1 MIGKTIG
8 KYTLTRL
15 IGQGGMA
22 SVYEAKHDML
32 GTRVAIKILNPILS
46 SNLQVKER
54 FINEAKIMASLEHP
68 NITKVIDFDEQSE
81 QLSIVMEYL
90 NGEDLNAKIKTNGP
104 LPTEVIIDIFSQTL
118 AAFQYAHEHGIVHRD
133 VKPSNIFILT
143 NGQVKILDFGI
154 AKLFGQGM
162 EMTQT
167 GTQIGTPSYM
177 SPEQVKAEKYI
188 DHRSDIYALGVTLF
202 CAASGA
208 PPYDS
213 SINSHYSILNK
224 IVIEPLPALATN
236 VAFQPIIS
244 KACQKNREL
253 RYQSCNEFVTFLS
266 RVRFEQTEVNFNIP
280 HHSHN
285 QQRVNTEPPVIPM
298 EPVKKKQPL
307 TLMIGAAAAVI
318 LIAVGVIYWNNSSK
332 EPTQVSVT
340 ENTSGKGNNGT
351 VDDGVVKPY
360 GDEKP
365 TDNNGN
371 NNTNGKRQG
380 KDEKPPVKP
389 EDKPTDDAAKIKAL
403 EKEIENLEA
412 DLKKTNDKIN
422 KLVDNRDAATKNGDR
437 DKEQAYEMEVDRLVN
452 KERKPKAKK
461 IGEKK
466 TELKKLKER
475 QQQ

>member
-1 MIGKTIG
+1 MIGRTIG

-32 GTRVAIKILNPILS
+32 GTRVAIKVLNPVLS

-54 FINEAKIMASLEHP
+54 FRNEAKIMASLEHP
-68 NITKVIDFDEQSE
+68 NIIKVIDFDEQSE

-90 NGEDLNAKIKTNGP
+90 NGEDLNAKIKANGP
-104 LPTEVIIDIFSQTL
+104 LPTEVIIDIFAQTL

-167 GTQIGTPSYM
+167 GTQIGTPTYM

-202 CAASGA
+202 CAASGSA
-208 PPYDS
+208 PYDS

-224 IVIEPLPALATN
+224 IVMEPLPSLATN
-236 VAFQPIIS
+236 VAFQPIIF

-253 RYQSCNEFVTFLS
+253 RYQSCDEFVTFL
-266 RVRFEQTEVNFNIP
+266 RRIRFEQTEVNFNLP

-285 QQRVNTEPPVIPM
+285 QQRVEAEPPVIPM

-318 LIAVGVIYWNNSSK
+318 LIAIGVIFWNNASD
-332 EPTQVSVT
+332 EPTQVSLT
-340 ENTSGKGNNGT
+340 EDPSGK
-351 VDDGVVKPY
+351 
-360 GDEKP
+360 
-365 TDNNGN
+365 DNV
-371 NNTNGKRQG
+371 NTNDNGLDQPF
-380 KDEKPPVKP
+380 KDEPADTGVDKKPKDNKPVKK
-389 EDKPTDDAAKIKAL
+389 EDKPIDDAQKIKDL
-403 EKEIENLEA
+403 EAEIEQLQA
-412 DLKKTNDKIN
+412 DLNKI
-422 KLVDNRDAATKNGDR
+422 D
-437 DKEQAYEMEVDRLVN
+437 EN
-452 KERKPKAKK
+452 KEDLIKKRNAAQKSGDEQKALSYESQIGSIKEERKSIIQK
-461 IGEKK
+461 IGSKQ
-466 TELKKLKER
+466 TELKALKNKQPKKNE
-475 QQQ
+475 